1 MQFTTTRVWQ
11 CDQKSYLVEKMMIT
25 GKDAGKILEKI
36 RLHKPLVHNIT
47 NYVVMNYTA
56 NALLAC
62 GASPVMAHAYNEV
75 QEMTA
80 IANALVINIG
90 TLENDWIHSMILAA
104 ATANKKGIPV
114 ILDPVGAGATTLR
127 TGAALNLIKTSNIS
141 IIRGNASEILAL
153 AHHNSQTKGVD
164 SLHSVNDAIEIAKTI
179 ANSYSSIVAITGP
192 TDIVTNGK
200 EIIQVHNGHELMSN
214 VTGTGC
220 TATALIGAF
229 CAVDNDYMKA
239 TASALAY
246 FGIAGELA
254 AKKALAPGSFMIKLL
269 DELYSLTQ
277 LELEEYAKIE
287 GQ

>member
-1 MQFTTTRVWQ
+1 MAYRGIPTLLQENTMV
-11 CDQKSYLVEKMMIT
+11 T
-25 GKDAGKILEKI
+25 GKDAGKMLETI
-36 RLHKPLVHNIT
+36 RSQKPLVHNIT

-104 ATANKKGIPV
+104 GIAGKKGIPV

-127 TGAALNLIKTSNIS
+127 TQTALKILKTGNVSV
-141 IIRGNASEILAL
+141 IRGNASEILAL
-153 AHHNSQTKGVD
+153 ADSKAQTKGVD
-164 SLHSVNDAIEIAKTI
+164 AVHSVDGAIEIANMI
-179 ANSYSSIVAITGP
+179 ASTYSLVVAITGP
-192 TDIVTNGK
+192 TDIVTNGR
-200 EIIQVHNGHELMSN
+200 EIIKVHNGHKLMSF

-229 CAVDNDYMKA
+229 CAVENDCMKA
-239 TASALAY
+239 TVAALVY
-246 FGIAGELA
+246 FGVAGELA
-254 AKKALAPGSFMIKLL
+254 AKKAMAPGSFMIRLL
-269 DELYSLTQ
+269 DELYSITP
-277 LELEEYAKIE
+277 LELEQYAKIE
-287 GQ
+287 VQ

>member
-1 MQFTTTRVWQ
+1 MIY
-11 CDQKSYLVEKMMIT
+11 QKRKVLKSKLYFEGITMT

-36 RLHKPLVHNIT
+36 RSQRPLIHNIT

-104 ATANKKGIPV
+104 GTANKKGIPV

-127 TGAALNLIKTSNIS
+127 TRAALKILQTGNVSV
-141 IIRGNASEILAL
+141 IRGNASEIMAL
-153 AHHNSQTKGVD
+153 ADTNAQTKGVD
-164 SLHSVNDAIEIAKTI
+164 ALHSANDAIDIAKMI
-179 ANSYSSIVAITGP
+179 ANTYSLVVAITGP

-200 EIIQVHNGHELMSN
+200 EIIKVHNGHKLMSY

-220 TATALIGAF
+220 TATALVAAF

-239 TASALAY
+239 TASALVF
-246 FGIAGELA
+246 FGVAGEMA
-254 AKKALAPGSFMIKLL
+254 SKKALAPGSFMITLL
-269 DELYSLTQ
+269 DELYSVTP
-277 LELEEYAKIE
+277 LELEQYAKVE
-287 GQ
+287 